1 MKIAVFS
8 DVHGNLKAL
17 KTVLEQIIEKDV
29 DLTVFLGD
37 IFQRGNEEIECLELL
52 KDNEIICLKGN
63 CELYME
69 HGVDID
75 PDVEYLRDYYDET
88 RKKLTGEQ
96 MQFINQMPL
105 FYENDCHGHKIR
117 FSHFLFSD
125 INLSYPFLQLSDLK
139 NGVFDKVCK
148 SEDVMKYELVVIG
161 HSHQN
166 FVKGNVVSV
175 SASGLEGASYLLI
188 EDNEDVVSFEYI
200 NIDALIR

>member
-17 KTVLEQIIEKDV
+17 KSVLEQIKEKNV

-75 PDVEYLRDYYDET
+75 PDVEYLRDYYDKT
-88 RKKLTGEQ
+88 REKLTGEQ
-96 MQFINQMPL
+96 MQYIKQMPL
-105 FYENDCHGHKIR
+105 FYEIKCHGHKIH

-125 INLSYPFLQLSDLK
+125 INSSYPFLQLSDLK

-148 SEDVMKYELVVIG
+148 SEDVMKYELVVRPFASKFREWKCSFCFG
-161 HSHQN
+161 VRVRRG
-166 FVKGNVVSV
+166 FVPF
-175 SASGLEGASYLLI
+175 
-188 EDNEDVVSFEYI
+188 D
-200 NIDALIR
+200 

>member
-17 KTVLEQIIEKDV
+17 KTVLEQIKEKDV
-29 DLTVFLGD
+29 DMTVFLGD

-96 MQFINQMPL
+96 MQFIKQMPL
-105 FYENDCHGHKIR
+105 FYENECHGHKIR

-188 EDNEDVVSFEYI
+188 EDNEDIVSFEYI
-200 NIDALIR
+200 NIDALTR

>member
-17 KTVLEQIIEKDV
+17 KAVLEQIKEKTV

-63 CELYME
+63 CELYMQY
-69 HGVDID
+69 GVDID
-75 PDVEYLRDYYDET
+75 SDVEYLRDYYDET

-96 MQFINQMPL
+96 MQFIKQMPL
-105 FYENDCHGHKIR
+105 FYENECYGHKIH

-125 INLSYPFLQLSDLK
+125 INLPYPFLQLSDLK
-139 NGVFDKVCK
+139 NGVFDETCK
-148 SEDVMKYELVVIG
+148 NEDVMKYELVVIG

-188 EDNEDVVSFEYI
+188 ENNEDVVSFEHI
-200 NIDALIR
+200 SLDA

>member
-17 KTVLEQIIEKDV
+17 KAVLEQIKEKTV

-63 CELYME
+63 CELYMQY
-69 HGVDID
+69 GVDID
-75 PDVEYLRDYYDET
+75 SDVEYLRDYYDET

-96 MQFINQMPL
+96 MQFIKQMPL
-105 FYENDCHGHKIR
+105 FYENECYGHKIH

-125 INLSYPFLQLSDLK
+125 INSAYPFLQLSDLK
-139 NGVFDKVCK
+139 NGVFDETCK
-148 SEDVMKYELVVIG
+148 NEDVMKYELVVIG

-188 EDNEDVVSFEYI
+188 ENNEDVVSFEHI
-200 NIDALIR
+200 SLDV